1 MKKYLDHSLYLRPL
15 RAVLFAFL
23 LSGAALSGESVT
35 GTCDSE
41 KARFRLISVA
51 DGLERPWGMAFLPE
65 GLRGSDLDISGGIL
79 ITERT
84 GGLKL
89 ILGEQIIDIEGIP
102 RVASV
107 GQGGLLDIAL
117 HPEFERNKYIYFSYS
132 ASYGFGYGTRL
143 GRGRLVGEKIEDFEV
158 LFSMER
164 PTRVTR
170 HFGSRL
176 AFGGDGTLYFSIG
189 DRGDRT
195 RAPDLGQHAG
205 KILRI
210 NDDGSTP
217 ADNPFL
223 DVSGALPEIFSFGHR
238 NAQGLIYDEM
248 NATIWAHE
256 HGPQGG
262 DEVNIVRGGV
272 NYGWPEIT
280 YGREYSGA
288 YIAPTSKPGLEQPII
303 YWVPSIA
310 PSGLAMYRSDAFPEW
325 NGNLFAG
332 ALAGQELR
340 RMVVEGN
347 EIVHQETL
355 LKNQVGR
362 IRDVREGPDGNLWI
376 LIDDARGKLIRIE
389 PAG

>member
-1 MKKYLDHSLYLRPL
+1 MYLRPFK
-15 RAVLFAFL
+15 AVIFALL
-23 LSGAALSGESVT
+23 LSGAGLSGESLV
-35 GTCDSE
+35 GTYDSE
-41 KARFRLISVA
+41 EVRFRLITVA
-51 DGLERPWGMAFLPE
+51 DNLERPWGMVFLPE
-65 GLRGSDLDISGGIL
+65 GTRSQGIDVSGGIL

-89 ILGEQIIDIEGIP
+89 IVGDQIFDIRGLP
-102 RVASV
+102 RIASV
-107 GQGGLLDIAL
+107 GQGGLLDLAL
-117 HPEFERNKYIYFSYS
+117 HPEFDQNEYVYFSYS
-132 ASYGFGYGTRL
+132 ASYGSGLGTRV
-143 GRGRLVGEKIEDFEV
+143 GRGRFVDNNIEEFEV

-164 PTRVTR
+164 PTRGSH

-176 AFGGDGTLYFSIG
+176 AFAGDGTLFFSIG

-195 RAPDLGQHAG
+195 RAQDLGEHAG

-210 NDDGSTP
+210 NDDGSIP
-217 ADNPFL
+217 EDNPFL
-223 DVSGALPEIFSFGHR
+223 RARGALPEIYPFGHR
-238 NAQGLIYDEM
+238 NAQGLIYDEL
-248 NATIWAHE
+248 TGTLWAHE
-256 HGPQGG
+256 HGPRGG
-262 DEVNIVRGGV
+262 DEVNIVKRGV

-280 YGREYSGA
+280 YGREYSGE
-288 YIAPTSKPGLEQPII
+288 YIAPTAKPGLEQPII

-310 PSGLAMYRSDAFPEW
+310 PSGLAIYRSDAFSEW
-325 NGNLFAG
+325 SGDLFAG

-355 LKNQVGR
+355 LKNRVGR

-376 LIDDARGKLIRIE
+376 LIDDTRGKLIRIE

>member
-1 MKKYLDHSLYLRPL
+1 MYLRPF
-15 RAVLFAFL
+15 RAIVFALL

-35 GTCDSE
+35 GTYDSE
-41 KARFRLISVA
+41 KVRFRLVSVA
-51 DGLERPWGMAFLPE
+51 ENLTRPWGMAFLPD
-65 GLRGSDLDISGGIL
+65 GARDGDLDITGGIL
-79 ITERT
+79 VTERS

-89 ILGEQIIDIEGIP
+89 ILGERIIDIGGVP

-117 HPEFERNKYIYFSYS
+117 HPEFNQNDYIYFTYS
-132 ASYGFGYGTRL
+132 ASYGSGYGTRV
-143 GRGRLVGEKIEDFEV
+143 GRGRLVDGNIEEFEV
-158 LFSMER
+158 LFSMGH
-164 PTRVTR
+164 PTRGSH

-176 AFGGDGTLYFSIG
+176 AFGGDGTLFFTIG

-210 NDDGSTP
+210 NDDGSIP
-217 ADNPFL
+217 RDNPY
-223 DVSGALPEIFSFGHR
+223 VGERGALPEIFSFGHR
-238 NAQGLIYDEM
+238 NAQGLIFDDM
-248 NATIWAHE
+248 TGTLWAHE
-256 HGPQGG
+256 HGPKGG
-262 DEVNIVRGGV
+262 DEVNIIRGGV

-288 YIAPTSKPGLEQPII
+288 YIAPSAKPGLEQPII
-303 YWVPSIA
+303 YWAPSIA
-310 PSGLAMYRSDAFPEW
+310 PSGLAMYRSDTFPEW
-325 NGNLFAG
+325 RGNLFAG

-340 RMVVEGN
+340 RMVVSGN

-355 LKNQVGR
+355 LKNRVGR

-376 LIDDARGKLIRIE
+376 LIDDAQGKLIRIE